1 MAKIQCKAQV
11 VSVEKLQEG
20 IFSMWLEVPEIA
32 SQAAAG
38 QFISLYCK
46 SEDKLLPR
54 PISLCEI
61 DKEKGQLR
69 LVFRVV
75 GYGTDEFSHMKAG
88 EEITV
93 LGPLGNGFPLEE
105 KEAVLIGGGIGIP
118 PMLQL
123 AKELP
128 GKVTV
133 VVGYRDADTFLMKE
147 LEEAANQVVV
157 ATEDGSLGTERKCYR
172 CHQGAGSKRR
182 NPVFLWPDTDA
193 SGCKNSGRRV
203 GCTGLDFHGRKNG
216 MRNRCLSC
224 LCVPVQRSG

>member
-88 EEITV
+88 EEITYAYAAA
-93 LGPLGNGFPLEE
+93 GERAAWQGNRSCGLPGCRHISYERT
-105 KEAVLIGGGIGIP
+105 GGGSRSG
-118 PMLQL
+118 
-123 AKELP
+123 
-128 GKVTV
+128 
-133 VVGYRDADTFLMKE
+133 
-147 LEEAANQVVV
+147 
-157 ATEDGSLGTERKCYR
+157 GSSYG
-172 CHQGAGSKRR
+172 
-182 NPVFLWPDTDA
+182 
-193 SGCKNSGRRV
+193 
-203 GCTGLDFHGRKNG
+203 GRK
-216 MRNRCLSC
+216 
-224 LCVPVQRSG
+224 SGN

>member
-1 MAKIQCKAQV
+1 
-11 VSVEKLQEG
+11 
-20 IFSMWLEVPEIA
+20 MWLEVPEIA
-32 SQAAAG
+32 AQAAAG

-105 KEAVLIGGGIGIP
+105 KRRCS
-118 PMLQL
+118 L
-123 AKELP
+123 A
-128 GKVTV
+128 
-133 VVGYRDADTFLMKE
+133 
-147 LEEAANQVVV
+147 EES
-157 ATEDGSLGTERKCYR
+157 GSRLCCSWRK
-172 CHQGAGSKRR
+172 
-182 NPVFLWPDTDA
+182 
-193 SGCKNSGRRV
+193 
-203 GCTGLDFHGRKNG
+203 
-216 MRNRCLSC
+216 SC
-224 LCVPVQRSG
+224 LAR

>member
-75 GYGTDEFSHMKAG
+75 GYGTDEFP
-88 EEITV
+88 I
-93 LGPLGNGFPLEE
+93 
-105 KEAVLIGGGIGIP
+105 
-118 PMLQL
+118 
-123 AKELP
+123 
-128 GKVTV
+128 
-133 VVGYRDADTFLMKE
+133 
-147 LEEAANQVVV
+147 
-157 ATEDGSLGTERKCYR
+157 
-172 CHQGAGSKRR
+172 
-182 NPVFLWPDTDA
+182 
-193 SGCKNSGRRV
+193 
-203 GCTGLDFHGRKNG
+203 
-216 MRNRCLSC
+216 
-224 LCVPVQRSG
+224 